1 MLSKM
6 KEDLA
11 YFDKELDSLT
21 DNYEIAFLR
30 SHIIDT
36 LDSRTKL
43 QNMLKFANEFREDPQ
58 RLVEK
63 MTQGRAESKAIGEI
77 PQGP

>member
-1 MLSKM
+1 M

-11 YFDKELDSLT
+11 YFDKKLDSLT
-21 DNYEIAFLR
+21 DSYEIAFLK

-36 LDSRTKL
+36 IDCRTKL
-43 QNMLKFANEFREDPQ
+43 QNMLKFANDFREEPQ

-63 MTQGRAESKAIGEI
+63 MTEGRAESKLKDVLMQQADGD
-77 PQGP
+77 